1 MDRTPLQRER
11 SVNPAASRDRCGA
24 AAKLALRDL
33 EKILTATLTG
43 MTAMNRRHTA
53 AWVVA
58 AAFGLGVAS
67 AHAGPCSSEIAQFE
81 QAVRQSAG
89 NPNAGPMA
97 PQSIGA
103 QLDRQPT
110 PGSIKRA
117 EQRAQATFAATLAR
131 AKRLDARGDRAGCTR
146 ALGAAKRMYNF

>member
-1 MDRTPLQRER
+1 MRHRAMSRL
-11 SVNPAASRDRCGA
+11 AA
-24 AAKLALRDL
+24 
-33 EKILTATLTG
+33 T
-43 MTAMNRRHTA
+43 
-53 AWVVA
+53 WVVA
-58 AAFGLGVAS
+58 AAFGLGIGS
-67 AHAGPCSSEIAQFE
+67 AHAGPCTSKIAQFE

-131 AKRLDARGDRAGCTR
+131 ARRLDARGNRAGCTR
-146 ALGAAKRMYNF
+146 ALAAAKRMYNL